1 VNCGSNTGSFS
12 LFLLTTHRPLP
23 VAQYT
28 TTMPARRQ
36 IPPYQRRAEKETLRF
51 NKNGT
56 FKISVFSDLH
66 FAEGMMTDKSKPSP
80 NSDKHYR

>member
-1 VNCGSNTGSFS
+1 
-12 LFLLTTHRPLP
+12 
-23 VAQYT
+23 
-28 TTMPARRQ
+28 MPARRQ